1 MDLTPEWLNEAFLTK
16 VLQGGEDKEPK
27 ITVLSFSAKPAIAAG
42 DNFSS
47 YLFRVLVHYRVG
59 SSTQEESKSL
69 IVKLPVKEG
78 LIFEIAGQTQFY
90 NKEDV
95 YYGELLEKM
104 INKINWQF
112 TAKSFYSPI
121 EGVIVLEDLKP
132 DYFVADKIKQL
143 DLAHSKLVF
152 ITLAKFH
159 AAAVAIY
166 HENPKLI
173 EAVGG
178 ECFYVEGGPLQKWI
192 EFGCKA
198 LGENLNEVDGCKEYA
213 DFFLSRAD
221 NIWKLAEE
229 GVKPKPGRF
238 NVLLHGDV
246 WVNNMMFKYNTNKEP
261 IDVKLLDFQISR
273 YATPVLDLIYFMY
286 TSANDDVRDNHQLE
300 LFELYVKTLNE
311 GLEQVGCKERL
322 TIEEIKEDIKAST
335 AWFITIVAFA
345 VTPIT
350 VHGTEDGE
358 SFEGITTEKIVAG
371 KCDPIFKRMYN
382 CKRVKEIIPVL
393 VRQYFKFLKSV

>member
-1 MDLTPEWLNEAFLTK
+1 MDVVPEWLDKAFLAK

-27 ITVLSFSAKPAIAAG
+27 VTVVSFSAKPAIAAG

-47 YLFRVLVHYRVG
+47 YIFRVLVQYRVG
-59 SSTQEESKSL
+59 SATEEESKSL

-90 NKEDV
+90 SKEDV
-95 YYGELLEKM
+95 YYEELLGKM
-104 INKINWQF
+104 IDKIKCKF
-112 TAKSFYSPI
+112 TAKSYYSPI
-121 EGVIVLEDLKP
+121 KGIIVLEDLKP

-143 DLAHSKLVF
+143 DLTHSKLVY

-166 HENPKLI
+166 HEEPKLI

-178 ECFYVEGGPLQKWI
+178 ECFYIEGGPLQKWI
-192 EFGCKA
+192 EYGCKA
-198 LGENLNEVDGCKEYA
+198 LGEYLNEVEGCKEYA

-221 NIWKLAEE
+221 NIWKLAIE
-229 GVKPKPGRF
+229 GTKPKPGRF
-238 NVLLHGDV
+238 NVLNHGDV
-246 WVNNMMFKYNTNKEP
+246 WVNNMMFKYNANKEP

-273 YATPVLDLIYFMY
+273 YSTPVFDLLYFMY

-311 GLEQVGCKERL
+311 GLEQVGCTERL
-322 TIEEIKEDIKAST
+322 TIEEVKEDIKA
-335 AWFITIVAFA
+335 AAPWFITTMAFA

-358 SFEGITTEKIVAG
+358 SYEGITTEKIVSG
-371 KCDPIFKRMYN
+371 QCDPIFKRMYN
-382 CKRVKEIIPVL
+382 CKRLKEIIPVL
-393 VRQYFKFLKSV
+393 CRQYFNFLKSI